1 MGVLIAD
8 DSPTGGREADADP
21 AEAALPANEPTPD
34 TAPAIRRQPSDVAHP
49 LTDDGDGNKDTGYA
63 SLKDVAIRAGVSFQ
77 TVSKVLNGGGS
88 VSPATLERIQR
99 AAHDVGYIPNAL
111 ARGLVTR
118 GTKTVGI
125 IASDPSDHV
134 LGRFVVAAEVEARR
148 RGWATVVA
156 HVDGFGSDFGRYV
169 EVLSERRV
177 DGILVAAPQAE
188 HDPALGERL
197 RGRLPVVGL
206 HTIQGLRVPLVG
218 SDHEETGLLAG
229 RHLMLHGHHAVGVV
243 SGTLGR
249 YVTVARMKGLAR
261 AFAEAALESPDE
273 SLLEE
278 GDWTTP
284 GGYLATKRL
293 LDRAPQLT
301 ALFVHNDYMA
311 IGAIRALY
319 ERGRAVPGDVAVVG
333 CDDAPIAAYTV
344 PSLTTVRVP
353 FEDTGRV
360 AMELL
365 LRMVAGGAAPT
376 TSTLLPVELVAR
388 ASCGC
393 AVASGAIPTTSGEE
407 M

>member
-1 MGVLIAD
+1 MARIPRGEGFAIVDDPTSIGWAEEPELEDGVA
-8 DSPTGGREADADP
+8 SPGGE
-21 AEAALPANEPTPD
+21 
-34 TAPAIRRQPSDVAHP
+34 
-49 LTDDGDGNKDTGYA
+49 GGYA
-63 SLKDVAIRAGVSFQ
+63 SLKDVASRAGVSFQ

-88 VSPATLERIQR
+88 VSPATLERIHR
-99 AAHDVGYIPNAL
+99 AAEEVGYIPNAL

-118 GTKTVGI
+118 GTKTLGI
-125 IASDPSDHV
+125 IAADPSDHV

-156 HVDGFGSDFGRYV
+156 NVDAFGSDVARYV

-177 DGILVAAPQAE
+177 DGILMAAPQAE
-188 HDPALGERL
+188 HDAGLGRAL
-197 RGRLPVVGL
+197 RGRLPVVSL
-206 HTIQGLRVPLVG
+206 HTIEGLRVPLVG
-218 SDHEETGLLAG
+218 SDHVETGLLAV
-229 RHLMLHGHHAVGVV
+229 RHLILHGHEAIGIV

-249 YVTVARMKGLAR
+249 HVTAARMRGAAN
-261 AFAEAALESPDE
+261 AFKEADREPPDDE
-273 SLLEE
+273 LLEE
-278 GDWTTP
+278 GDWTTA
-284 GGYLATKRL
+284 GGYLATMRL

-319 ERGRAVPGDVAVVG
+319 ERGRAVPDDVAVVG
-333 CDDAPIAAYTV
+333 CDDAPVAPYTV

-360 AMELL
+360 AMALL
-365 LRMVAGGAAPT
+365 LRIVGGEESPS

-393 AVASGAIPTTSGEE
+393 AVAGRTQAVSDRRGV
-407 M
+407 